1 MAGTVWDV
9 MASDPLVLPPTT
21 SLQEAA
27 AWLLWAD
34 ASEVLVLD
42 GRRRICGIV
51 SDCEVAITAVGG
63 PRHPADITLGD
74 LLGPDPLTLSP
85 SDAIEDAARRLRAA
99 AVHRAPVVH
108 EGRPVGVVSLGALVS
123 NTAG

>member
-9 MASDPLVLPPTT
+9 MASDPLMLPSTC

-34 ASEVLVLD
+34 AREVLVLD
-42 GRRRICGIV
+42 GRQRICGIV
-51 SDCEVAITAVGG
+51 SDCEVAITAVSGA
-63 PRHPADITLGD
+63 RHPADITLGA
-74 LLGPDPLTLSP
+74 LLGSDPLTLSP

-99 AVHRAPVVH
+99 AVHHAPVVY
-108 EGRPVGVVSLGALVS
+108 EGRPVGVMSLGALVS